1 MGNKLCGP
9 LLKKAY
15 RHEDYPWHIRK
26 DSHLL
31 RLWAEIFRVQG
42 DGEGMRWKRVSED
55 VVPINISCVE
65 DNPDTV
71 FQVTAYNRHVEKI
84 FDVKIVQP
92 GTIICPATESFVHW
106 RDSAAKV
113 EWGLNFTTP
122 SDAKRFRDCCTNP
135 AQKFSRK
142 ASSASSLRL
151 SPPKVRNR
159 IKGKDTSI
167 SSPNSPVHHNKRT
180 VSSPFELGFPDTCDH
195 LTADIDL
202 SQPDKK
208 EKSATIPR
216 TAADSEQDAQLFKP
230 TGILKPPSSS
240 SVYDN
245 VTNAPARKSNETET
259 NVNNRK
265 SMPAVG
271 TTHVSFVVDNLLQNT
286 RPASAIQFTEQYYQ
300 TQYDNECTPCQ
311 KGPGRCSSAT
321 LPAGISK
328 TCENVRMETAFVG
341 DSSKS
346 CQGLSYCGNH
356 GDSVTVL
363 SPQAVK
369 PGTLSQKTS
378 SSESPEWPSP
388 PEPLT
393 PMTPVNPMCNV
404 DFDSSVLKRML
415 QSLPVSPEEVD
426 LNKDQGF
433 HDDPVLRENP
443 KTDDPEMLKRA
454 KSFTSRD
461 RSEVRAA
468 FAAQHSVS
476 IAPSQDRPQGHSKL
490 VSTKSKQTKLLI
502 ENELRLRNKCA
513 RESYGRDSYP
523 DSGIGGMTGDTAGSV
538 WSSDSVKAS
547 SNITGLE
554 VGSTK
559 TGGSSGGSSHDSSS
573 SGRHSD
579 IINQLGE
586 GTDIKQFMSPEFLD
600 DDGAESDD
608 SIHTMTEAESHI
620 SHKKFGAIRKAGWL
634 VVKNWLIQRKR
645 KLELAPK
652 RKWKRYWVCLKG
664 TVLLF
669 FDCDEE
675 TLIDENT
682 IPRHIL
688 VIEGG
693 ITQAVPE
700 HPKRDNIFSLST
712 AFGDAYLFQA
722 LSPTEVDSWICA
734 VHSACASAFA
744 RQHGKDN
751 TLRLMK
757 SELHKLETNID
768 VDVKMKKMAEL
779 QLTVVK
785 DPRSRQAIIKQI
797 GQWEE
802 NLEKLFIEQYR
813 LRCYISSLQ
822 GTELPNPKV
831 LLASASKVTKTTLG
845 RLGIF
850 TVTSFH
856 ALVCARKP
864 LVVPNIYGKGHH
876 KGGMLSP
883 RGDGTFKYNIK
894 TSPTKSC
901 TTDGV
906 YKATDFD
913 EVVADLYKDIPDGIS
928 DKSEESAIMETLSR
942 IALPNNQELDNT
954 EQVNILVGVDKKTS
968 VQHLL
973 ESVCSKRQLNPSDH
987 YVRIKMP
994 NAPQGNYYIPDM
1006 QDNIKKLKYE
1016 SIEVCQKSVFQ
1027 LDLQKNECDTEF
1039 GFAVEA
1045 ELAEDIERDDELRLY
1060 VSNVLQN
1067 GIAHR
1072 TGLIIGDEILVING
1086 KIVSELDMVYIEA
1099 MLHES
1104 MSLCLTVRS
1113 LRTQPPP
1120 TSVAVDPADI
1130 NRMVCPPPPSQSRIS
1145 EKSLGKLTVPAPVA
1159 NGDHKN
1165 TTSPKHESMPNLS
1178 PTQIDALLE
1187 SADQVT
1193 AICRTGSDN
1202 TMANNMDSV
1211 HNYKP
1216 LSESQ
1221 KLRKVIM
1228 ELIETERAY
1237 VKDLNFLTERYLEPL
1252 KQETCLTS
1260 NEIDQLFGN
1269 IQEIVIFQ
1277 RQFLKSLEEAM
1288 QLEDEFFTTEDPK
1301 NYRDLELRR
1310 VLFSL
1315 GGSFLF
1321 YANHFKVYSS
1331 FCASHTRSQKIL
1343 NPDANE
1349 ALRKFLH
1356 VRNPKQQHS
1365 STLESY
1371 LIKPIQRILRYPLLL
1386 QQLCNLTD
1394 ADTDEH
1400 YHLSEALKGME
1411 AVAEHINE
1419 MQKIYEEYG
1428 AVFDELSR
1436 MFRDLYPHK
1445 KAVEL
1450 SVGELQMYGT
1460 VEWCNICDSLG
1471 KIKKGLDLENIIFV
1485 FKSAVVFLCR
1495 EKVKK
1500 KKGKNQAN
1508 KGTPETHECVERFRT
1523 LIPVTEVQ
1531 VQGGKVSDMDK
1542 HYWWELVHSRSDKEG
1557 RPERVYQFCNS
1568 STEAKSDFMKI
1579 IRQTIRESVR
1589 KMTLPQGGNGKT
1601 SKNYIPYGGK
1611 RLEGLVGSNV
1621 RTLRKKQANKILDGE
1636 RHSMELDGKVNLLE
1650 GDSFRTRSKTVG
1662 DLNVDD
1668 LDNESQAET
1677 YVACSE
1683 PQISADSKS
1692 SCSSNSNLS
1701 TSSRNSGSAKLTFAS
1716 ANPVTHSSSS
1726 ISCDDGGSPVWKPRH
1741 ETIYGPKLSP
1751 PSSSVSSKVKS
1762 YNKHIQSDKAS
1773 SDILFKVIQ
1782 TLWFSNR
1789 HLLVG
1794 LKILSAD
1801 TDCQCDSPWLK
1812 FLCQLFNY

>member
-1 MGNKLCGP
+1 
-9 LLKKAY
+9 
-15 RHEDYPWHIRK
+15 
-26 DSHLL
+26 
-31 RLWAEIFRVQG
+31 
-42 DGEGMRWKRVSED
+42 MRWKRVSED

-84 FDVKIVQP
+84 FDVKIIQP

-135 AQKFSRK
+135 AQKFCRK

-151 SPPKVRNR
+151 SPPKR
-159 IKGKDTSI
+159 IKGKDTSV
-167 SSPNSPVHHNKRT
+167 SSPNSPVHHNKRA
-180 VSSPFELGFPDTCDH
+180 VSSPFELGFPETCDH

-216 TAADSEQDAQLFKP
+216 TGADSEQDAQLFRP

-245 VTNAPARKSNETET
+245 VSNAPARKSNETET
-259 NVNNRK
+259 CVNNRK

-300 TQYDNECTPCQ
+300 TQYDNESGACQ
-311 KGPGRCSSAT
+311 KGAGRCSSAT

-328 TCENVRMETAFVG
+328 TYENVRMETAFVG
-341 DSSKS
+341 DSSRS
-346 CQGLSYCGNH
+346 CQGLSYCDKH

-415 QSLPVSPEEVD
+415 QSLPVSPEEID
-426 LNKDQGF
+426 INKDQGF
-433 HDDPVLRENP
+433 HEDPVLRDNP
-443 KTDDPEMLKRA
+443 KIDNPEMLKRA

-468 FAAQHSVS
+468 FAAQHSMS
-476 IAPSQDRPQGHSKL
+476 IVPSQDRPQGHPKV

-547 SNITGLE
+547 SNMTGLE

-559 TGGSSGGSSHDSSS
+559 TGGSSGGSSHGSSS

-586 GTDIKQFMSPEFLD
+586 GSDIKQFMSPEFLD

-608 SIHTMTEAESHI
+608 SIHTMTEAESRI

-634 VVKNWLIQRKR
+634 VVKNWLTQRKR

-797 GQWEE
+797 SQWEE

-831 LLASASKVTKTTLG
+831 LLASASKSTKTTLG

-883 RGDGTFKYNIK
+883 RGDGTFRYNIK
-894 TSPTKSC
+894 PSPSKSLS
-901 TTDGV
+901 TDGV

-942 IALPNNQELDNT
+942 IALPNNQ
-954 EQVNILVGVDKKTS
+954 NILVGVDKKTS

-1027 LDLQKNECDTEF
+1027 LDLQKSDSDTEF

-1060 VSNVLQN
+1060 TSNVLQA

-1120 TSVAVDPADI
+1120 TSIAVDPADI

-1165 TTSPKHESMPNLS
+1165 MSSPKHESMPNLS
-1178 PTQIDALLE
+1178 PTQIDALVE

-1202 TMANNMDSV
+1202 AMTNTDIV

-1252 KQETCLTS
+1252 KQETFLTS

-1288 QLEDEFFTTEDPK
+1288 QLEDEFFTTDDPK

-1356 VRNPKQQHS
+1356 MRNPKQQHS

-1394 ADTDEH
+1394 QDTDEH
-1400 YHLSEALKGME
+1400 YHLSGMYPLLQEIIQQLCNLINSNKLYYMSGMYPLLQEIIQQLCNLINSNKLYYMSGMYHPLQEIIQQLCYLINSNKLYYLSGMYHPLQEIIQQHCYLINSNKLYYLSGMYHPLQEIIQQHCYLINSNKLKYMSGMYHLLQE
-1411 AVAEHINE
+1411 IIQQHCYLINSN
-1419 MQKIYEEYG
+1419 KLYY
-1428 AVFDELSR
+1428 LSG
-1436 MFRDLYPHK
+1436 MYHP
-1445 KAVEL
+1445 
-1450 SVGELQMYGT
+1450 LQ
-1460 VEWCNICDSLG
+1460 E
-1471 KIKKGLDLENIIFV
+1471 IIQQHCYLIN
-1485 FKSAVVFLCR
+1485 S
-1495 EKVKK
+1495 
-1500 KKGKNQAN
+1500 N
-1508 KGTPETHECVERFRT
+1508 KLKYMSETHECIERFRT

-1531 VQGGKVSDMDK
+1531 VQGGKVCDMDK

-1557 RPERVYQFCNS
+1557 RPERIYQFCNS

-1621 RTLRKKQANKILDGE
+1621 RTLRKKQSNKILDGE

-1650 GDSFRTRSKTVG
+1650 VSSRTCEENQETFAVG
-1662 DLNVDD
+1662 ISPDTGPVRVEYDD
-1668 LDNESQAET
+1668 PNLEET
-1677 YVACSE
+1677 Y
-1683 PQISADSKS
+1683 
-1692 SCSSNSNLS
+1692 L
-1701 TSSRNSGSAKLTFAS
+1701 
-1716 ANPVTHSSSS
+1716 
-1726 ISCDDGGSPVWKPRH
+1726 
-1741 ETIYGPKLSP
+1741 
-1751 PSSSVSSKVKS
+1751 
-1762 YNKHIQSDKAS
+1762 
-1773 SDILFKVIQ
+1773 
-1782 TLWFSNR
+1782 
-1789 HLLVG
+1789 
-1794 LKILSAD
+1794 
-1801 TDCQCDSPWLK
+1801 
-1812 FLCQLFNY
+1812 

>member
-42 DGEGMRWKRVSED
+42 DGDGMRWKRVSED

-84 FDVKIVQP
+84 FDVKIIQP

-135 AQKFSRK
+135 AQKFCRK

-159 IKGKDTSI
+159 IKGKDTSV
-167 SSPNSPVHHNKRT
+167 SSPNSPVHHNKRA
-180 VSSPFELGFPDTCDH
+180 VSSPFELGFPETCDH

-216 TAADSEQDAQLFKP
+216 TGADSEQDAQLFRP

-245 VTNAPARKSNETET
+245 VSNAPARKSNETET
-259 NVNNRK
+259 CVNNRK

-300 TQYDNECTPCQ
+300 TQYDNESGACQ
-311 KGPGRCSSAT
+311 KGAGRCSSAT

-328 TCENVRMETAFVG
+328 TYENVRMETAFVG
-341 DSSKS
+341 DSSRS
-346 CQGLSYCGNH
+346 CQGLSYCDKH

-415 QSLPVSPEEVD
+415 QSLPVSPEEID
-426 LNKDQGF
+426 INKDQGF
-433 HDDPVLRENP
+433 HEDPVLRDNP
-443 KTDDPEMLKRA
+443 KIDNPEMLKRA

-468 FAAQHSVS
+468 FAAQHSMS
-476 IAPSQDRPQGHSKL
+476 IVPSQDRPQGHPKV

-547 SNITGLE
+547 SNMTGLE

-559 TGGSSGGSSHDSSS
+559 TGGSSGGSSHGSSS

-586 GTDIKQFMSPEFLD
+586 GSDIKQFMSPEFLD

-608 SIHTMTEAESHI
+608 SIHTMTEAESRI

-634 VVKNWLIQRKR
+634 VVKNWLTQRKR

-797 GQWEE
+797 SQWEE

-831 LLASASKVTKTTLG
+831 LLASASKSTKTTLG

-883 RGDGTFKYNIK
+883 RGDGTFRYNIK
-894 TSPTKSC
+894 PSPSKSLS
-901 TTDGV
+901 TDGV

-942 IALPNNQELDNT
+942 IALPNNQ
-954 EQVNILVGVDKKTS
+954 NILVGVDKKTS

-1027 LDLQKNECDTEF
+1027 LDLQKSDSDTEF

-1060 VSNVLQN
+1060 TSNVLQA

-1120 TSVAVDPADI
+1120 TSIAVDPADI

-1165 TTSPKHESMPNLS
+1165 MSSPKHESMPNLS
-1178 PTQIDALLE
+1178 PTQIDALVE

-1202 TMANNMDSV
+1202 AMTNTDIV

-1252 KQETCLTS
+1252 KQETFLTS

-1288 QLEDEFFTTEDPK
+1288 QLEDEFFTTDDPK
-1301 NYRDLELRR
+1301 NYRR

-1356 VRNPKQQHS
+1356 MRNPKQQHS

-1394 ADTDEH
+1394 QDTDEH
-1400 YHLSEALKGME
+1400 YHLSE
-1411 AVAEHINE
+1411 
-1419 MQKIYEEYG
+1419 
-1428 AVFDELSR
+1428 
-1436 MFRDLYPHK
+1436 
-1445 KAVEL
+1445 
-1450 SVGELQMYGT
+1450 
-1460 VEWCNICDSLG
+1460 
-1471 KIKKGLDLENIIFV
+1471 
-1485 FKSAVVFLCR
+1485 
-1495 EKVKK
+1495 
-1500 KKGKNQAN
+1500 
-1508 KGTPETHECVERFRT
+1508 THECIERFRT

-1531 VQGGKVSDMDK
+1531 VQGGKVCDMDK

-1557 RPERVYQFCNS
+1557 RPERIYQFCNS

-1621 RTLRKKQANKILDGE
+1621 RTLRKKQSNKILDGE

-1668 LDNESQAET
+1668 LDTESQTET
-1677 YVACSE
+1677 YVAYSE

-1741 ETIYGPKLSP
+1741 ETIYRPKLSP
-1751 PSSSVSSKVKS
+1751 PSSSVSSKVNS
-1762 YNKHIQSDKAS
+1762 YNKHVQSDKAS
-1773 SDILFKVIQ
+1773 SNILYISDTNTVVLKQ
-1782 TLWFSNR
+1782 APQS
-1789 HLLVG
+1789 G
-1794 LKILSAD
+1794 LKD
-1801 TDCQCDSPWLK
+1801 TEC
-1812 FLCQLFNY
+1812 